1 MPTIRKVPGQKSCC
15 FVQRNAQQNDQAK
28 QKHRGRQVTAAST
41 RLSLAPYAARS
52 VELQKEK
59 NMRYGTVY
67 LRCQDI
73 YAALQC
79 VQDIVGSGGSCYY
92 KNYSQHQLKEPEKTD
107 NGFRIDI
114 PSTGGYYNAVEITT
128 MEPGV
133 FQIVVLGSDYGSA
146 GSQDRLG
153 KCLVENLKKQIA
165 VSSVS
170 VSIQRT

>member
-1 MPTIRKVPGQKSCC
+1 MTDAYS
-15 FVQRNAQQNDQAK
+15 
-28 QKHRGRQVTAAST
+28 
-41 RLSLAPYAARS
+41 RLSLKPYAVRS
-52 VELQKEK
+52 VKQQREE
-59 NMRYGTVY
+59 NMQYGTIY

-107 NGFRIDI
+107 DGFRIDI

-133 FQIVVLGSDYGSA
+133 FQIVVIGSDYGSA

-153 KCLVENLKKQIA
+153 KCIVENLKKQIV
-165 VSSVS
+165 VSGVS